1 MSIVTVDFDGTL
13 YLGNSLMAMF
23 KTSKKELTLK
33 QWYLIIVSF
42 LKLSLNKKYKNDEDL
57 RVVFLRAFFSQM
69 KGKNENEL
77 HTFFM
82 SVIENGQHGIND
94 DMVFRITE
102 HLDRGDRVI
111 ILSGA
116 LQPFLEIFIQ
126 HLNIQADAIGTSL
139 ILDDNGI
146 CTGEIG
152 KLNHGVKKVDSLKHW
167 IEINNFD
174 EESTWAYADSESDLP
189 LLEFVDK
196 AIVVNPSNEMK
207 MIVQSKGW
215 EVFDNL
221 DLP

>member
-23 KTSKKELTLK
+23 KTSKKKLTLK
-33 QWYLIIVSF
+33 QWYFIIVKFFKMS
-42 LKLSLNKKYKNDEDL
+42 LSGKYKNEEDL

-82 SVIENGQHGIND
+82 SVIENGWHGINN
-94 DMVFRITE
+94 DMISRITE
-102 HLDRGDRVI
+102 HLEKGDRVI

-116 LQPFLEIFIQ
+116 LQLFLEIFIR
-126 HLNIQADAIGTSL
+126 HLNIQADAIGTPL

-152 KLNHGVKKVDSLKHW
+152 RLNHGAQKVDNLKHW
-167 IEINNFD
+167 IEKNNGGG
-174 EESTWAYADSESDLP
+174 ELIWAYADSESDLP
-189 LLEFVDK
+189 LLEFADK
-196 AIVVNPSNEMK
+196 AIVVNPSNAMK
-207 MIVQSKGW
+207 MIAQSKGW
-215 EVFDNL
+215 EVL
-221 DLP
+221 IT